1 MLRGSSKRQER
12 VLLSIGT
19 AVVACIVLTA
29 AAVVI
34 DPFGGRGKGLY
45 SVVISS
51 PYVGQGV
58 ETGTA
63 VVLHGVKVGQ
73 VTNVTN
79 TADGRVQLDTDLQ
92 LQPTR
97 GLTNSLDIDFRPIN
111 YFGVPGINLV
121 PKPGG
126 EVLHDGS
133 RVTLTPS
140 GNFTLSELLN
150 QLGNVS
156 EASLTPQLISV
167 IDRVTRYT
175 YGLNP
180 LFETAVTMAR
190 AVKAVQ
196 TEPTED
202 QLKRLSSATAAVP
215 AFANEAIIAG
225 RRIIDYSYYPGQVR
239 NPAASSGPKLQFPF
253 LTDVDTPS
261 LGDIS
266 QEFYD
271 KHWDTF
277 LNLAQNGLFGAVGKL
292 VSSHVDDLTPLISG
306 IKAVTDTGPVL
317 LRPQDVAEKLSELRS
332 RFENLYAGDGTQHAI
347 SVRILLDSL
356 PGVAA
361 PVGITTEGT
370 P

>member
-133 RVTLTPS
+133 RV
-140 GNFTLSELLN
+140 
-150 QLGNVS
+150 
-156 EASLTPQLISV
+156 
-167 IDRVTRYT
+167 
-175 YGLNP
+175 
-180 LFETAVTMAR
+180 
-190 AVKAVQ
+190 
-196 TEPTED
+196 
-202 QLKRLSSATAAVP
+202 
-215 AFANEAIIAG
+215 
-225 RRIIDYSYYPGQVR
+225 
-239 NPAASSGPKLQFPF
+239 
-253 LTDVDTPS
+253 
-261 LGDIS
+261 
-266 QEFYD
+266 
-271 KHWDTF
+271 
-277 LNLAQNGLFGAVGKL
+277 
-292 VSSHVDDLTPLISG
+292 
-306 IKAVTDTGPVL
+306 
-317 LRPQDVAEKLSELRS
+317 
-332 RFENLYAGDGTQHAI
+332 
-347 SVRILLDSL
+347 
-356 PGVAA
+356 
-361 PVGITTEGT
+361 
-370 P
+370 

>member
-1 MLRGSSKRQER
+1 MLRGSSRYQER
-12 VLLSIGT
+12 VLLSIGG
-19 AVVACIVLTA
+19 AVVVCILA
-29 AAVVI
+29 AALLVVI
-34 DPFGGRGKGLY
+34 DPFGGRAKGLY

-58 ETGTA
+58 EAGTA

-79 TADGRVQLDTDLQ
+79 TANGGVQLDTDLQ
-92 LQPTR
+92 TQPTR
-97 GLTNSLDIDFRPIN
+97 GLTNSFDIDFRPIN

-126 EVLHDGS
+126 EALRDGS
-133 RVTLTPS
+133 RVALTPS

-175 YGLNP
+175 DGLNP
-180 LFETAVTMAR
+180 LFETAVTVAR
-190 AVKAVQ
+190 AVQAVQ

-215 AFANEAIIAG
+215 GFVNEAVIAG

-239 NPAASSGPKLQFPF
+239 RPAASSAPRVEFPF
-253 LTDVDTPS
+253 LTDVETPS

-266 QEFYD
+266 QDFYD

-292 VSSHVDDLTPLISG
+292 VSSHVDDLIPLING
-306 IKAVTDTGPVL
+306 IKAITDTGPVL

-332 RFENLYAGDGTQHAI
+332 RFEHLYAGDGTQHAI